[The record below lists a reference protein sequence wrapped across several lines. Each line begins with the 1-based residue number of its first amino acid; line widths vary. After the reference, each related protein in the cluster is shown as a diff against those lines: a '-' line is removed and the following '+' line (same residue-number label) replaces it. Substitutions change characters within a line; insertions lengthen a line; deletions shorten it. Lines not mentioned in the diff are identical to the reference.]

1 MNQLT
6 LAKNF
11 SSKTTAQIIGEIERS
26 IKPCLSE
33 PIDANLP
40 FGTRRY
46 PQQGFALGG
55 TACTTPLFQE
65 AMLRVANEEDVDVI
79 ISRHGSFPEALN
91 PVVWDVAFRLDRE
104 PLLLTDLLLYVD
116 GVDDYWLIPSGVG
129 ASVRI
134 ARDGLHLSTELPFDT
149 WTERCDGLCEAAKR
163 IVKVT
168 RSGLGC

>member
-1 MNQLT
+1 MNQPTLT
-6 LAKNF
+6 QNLC
-11 SSKTTAQIIGEIERS
+11 SKTTAQIIEEIERS
-26 IKPCLSE
+26 IKPCLSQ
-33 PIDANLP
+33 PIDTELP
-40 FGTRRY
+40 PGTRRY
-46 PQQGFALGG
+46 PQQAFALGG
-55 TACTTPLFQE
+55 TPCTTPLFHD
-65 AMLRVANEEDVDVI
+65 AMLSVAIGQDVDVI
-79 ISRHGSFPEALN
+79 ISRHGSFPETLN

-163 IVKVT
+163 IVKAT
-168 RSGLGC
+168 RSGLGY